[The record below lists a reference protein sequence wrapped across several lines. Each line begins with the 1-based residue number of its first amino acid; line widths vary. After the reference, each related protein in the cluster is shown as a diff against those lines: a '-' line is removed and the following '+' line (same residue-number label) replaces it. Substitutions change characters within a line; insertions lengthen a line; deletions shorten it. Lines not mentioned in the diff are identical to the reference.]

1 MPNLFRHPII
11 KASVCLACGML
22 KQVQHDIF
30 FVSRECE
37 TNETSEIG
45 YLIKYLIVKS
55 LVDLSETE

>member
-30 FVSRECE
+30 FVSLECE
-37 TNETSEIG
+37 TSETEF
-45 YLIKYLIVKS
+45 LINYLIVKS